1 MVTGI
6 PASSQKLEVFD
17 LKDKLV
23 LELQNDD
30 DKLGKF
36 EIDDHYRIHVTSKDG
51 SGGMGSGL
59 GTAASAG
66 LGVSAGAGYG
76 GIIDF
81 NDTSKVEKYEL
92 DEEKYDNLKGTV
104 RDYKRRMKMGR
115 FNAEEVAKQEAE
127 KLEKQEQQEKLQES
141 AIKNLSVSSRCKIS
155 VPKQA
160 SRLGTTRFLGKTSFA
175 EGLWAGVEYDEPV
188 GKNDGSVK
196 GKRYFDCK
204 DKYGGFVKVEYVEC
218 GDFPAEEDDFSD
230 LDDEI

>member
-127 KLEKQEQQEKLQES
+127 KLEQT
-141 AIKNLSVSSRCKIS
+141 I
-155 VPKQA
+155 
-160 SRLGTTRFLGKTSFA
+160 
-175 EGLWAGVEYDEPV
+175 
-188 GKNDGSVK
+188 
-196 GKRYFDCK
+196 
-204 DKYGGFVKVEYVEC
+204 
-218 GDFPAEEDDFSD
+218 
-230 LDDEI
+230 